1 MRLFRS
7 QQITIGRLMKLVR
20 LLRSMIDSVG
30 ESSVQH
36 HREIDVNLSGD
47 TVELPDYDITHCDT
61 GYDIPLGLS
70 HGYL

>member
-36 HREIDVNLSGD
+36 HRKIDVTSPGD
-47 TVELPDYDITHCDT
+47 TVELPDLVPLTELP
-61 GYDIPLGLS
+61 GSGIPSGLD
-70 HGYL
+70 HIYI

>member
-7 QQITIGRLMKLVR
+7 QPITIGRLMKVVR
-20 LLRSMIDSVG
+20 LLRSMVDSVG

-47 TVELPDYDITHCDT
+47 TVELPDL
-61 GYDIPLGLS
+61 IPLTELTGSGIPSGLN
-70 HGYL
+70 HIYI

>member
-1 MRLFRS
+1 
-7 QQITIGRLMKLVR
+7 MKLVR

-47 TVELPDYDITHCDT
+47 TVELPDL
-61 GYDIPLGLS
+61 IPLTELTGLAFRRD
-70 HGYL
+70 

>member
-1 MRLFRS
+1 MV
-7 QQITIGRLMKLVR
+7 G
-20 LLRSMIDSVG
+20 SVG